1 MALSAGNKVVWSD
14 IQTIYNNLNTARQ
27 HCSIATVTVPS
38 NPGKTV
44 PSTVQSL
51 KDAIEACRSNSYV
64 SRAGTW
70 STGVTVPSRG
80 SLLYSDIFTRMST
93 TVENIRRTCM
103 HNSANFSGNNGFRSF
118 GNHGFDSNSNNT
130 FHSGSSGTS
139 NSFST

>member
-27 HCSIATVTVPS
+27 HCSIATVTVPG
-38 NPGKTV
+38 NPGQTV

-64 SRAGTW
+64 SSAGTW
-70 STGVTVPSRG
+70 RTDVTVPSRG